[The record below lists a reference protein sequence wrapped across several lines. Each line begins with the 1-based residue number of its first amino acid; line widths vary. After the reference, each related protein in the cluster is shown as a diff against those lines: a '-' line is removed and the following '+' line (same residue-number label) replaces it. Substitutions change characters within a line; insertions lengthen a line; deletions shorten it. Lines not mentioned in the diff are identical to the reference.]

1 MFKSFQKAFD
11 RSTTKPITG
20 WRTDNNKHD
29 ARVVEHE
36 VDHTNTNKEKMSK
49 QKDGTTKKYPTSTKQ
64 YFHQKKSP
72 GSGMHSSEDQKK
84 KMFDQPEGVKLY
96 YPATNFS
103 KVTKSLGLRKSINP
117 KTLRKPESDPSMGV
131 YDDSKKKFDYNED
144 RTENWRVTPPERLK
158 TAQANQPAGVKIEH
172 YPYSEDSKHESD
184 ERRLDQMKDQPDG
197 TKRTYKMGRPGYD
210 GKDLG
215 PKYDAS
221 EKAWGDLKRYGS
233 KDVQKFNQSEAKSS
247 AGLSKSIFR
256 NIGLIKS
263 HDDDD
268 DKDLADRVIG
278 EDKPDLE
285 KMGQMAAAPAA
296 IRPASAATT
305 TAVANPPRMGTPP
318 SLTAP
323 KPNAGLTKSLTEHT
337 YGSQIKRFSNVG
349 RNCRSCGVLVKSID
363 GPCPSCEG
371 ARKGVRWHEGH
382 LA

>member
-103 KVTKSLGLRKSINP
+103 KVTKSLGL
-117 KTLRKPESDPSMGV
+117 
-131 YDDSKKKFDYNED
+131 
-144 RTENWRVTPPERLK
+144 
-158 TAQANQPAGVKIEH
+158 
-172 YPYSEDSKHESD
+172 
-184 ERRLDQMKDQPDG
+184 
-197 TKRTYKMGRPGYD
+197 
-210 GKDLG
+210 
-215 PKYDAS
+215 
-221 EKAWGDLKRYGS
+221 
-233 KDVQKFNQSEAKSS
+233 
-247 AGLSKSIFR
+247 SKSIFR

-263 HDDDD
+263 HDDDDD